1 MTKRWFTLLA
11 ALPVA
16 ALSAQKF
23 QETPQNLTPQQME
36 ARLHYQ
42 TGQVKL
48 RGGLATLELPAE
60 FRYLDPRET
69 DLVIRAWGNPPNN
82 ETLGMIVPAGANVFQ
97 AESWAVVITYD
108 EDGFVKDDDAA
119 TVNYDDLLGKMQRA
133 LRGENEERRRRGYP
147 EIELVG
153 WAEPPRYDSAAHKL
167 YWAKDLR
174 FGTEAVHTL
183 NYNIRVLGRRGVL
196 VLNAVASMDQLAAV
210 RRDMTKV
217 IAFVDR
223 EGSSFFQEWSALF
236 VLPESS
242 GGRFCFY
249 YPRLQTAAPASEAT
263 EMIAKPLEQTCLH
276 GSFIALPVT
285 DPNDSEQVVCYR
297 SYFPAAGSQVY

>member
-1 MTKRWFTLLA
+1 MTTRWFALLA

-60 FRYLDPRET
+60 FRYLDPHET
-69 DLVIRAWGNPPNN
+69 DLVIRAWGNPPSN
-82 ETLGMIVPAGANVFQ
+82 ETLGMIVPAGAGVFQ
-97 AESWAVVITYD
+97 PESWAVVITYD

-133 LRGENEERRRRGYP
+133 LQGENDERRRQGYP

-153 WAEPPRYDSAAHKL
+153 WAEPPRYDPAAHKL

-210 RRDMTKV
+210 RRDMTRV
-217 IAFVDR
+217 IAFVDFA
-223 EGSSFFQEWSALF
+223 EGNRYADFVPGTDKVAEYGIAALIVGSIAAKAGFFKLLLAGILALKKLIVVALVAIAAF
-236 VLPESS
+236 F
-242 GGRFCFY
+242 R
-249 YPRLQTAAPASEAT
+249 RLFGKKKEAPA
-263 EMIAKPLEQTCLH
+263 P
-276 GSFIALPVT
+276 GS
-285 DPNDSEQVVCYR
+285 
-297 SYFPAAGSQVY
+297 PA

>member
-1 MTKRWFTLLA
+1 MTKRWLALLA

-23 QETPQNLTPQQME
+23 QETPQNLTPPQME

-42 TGQVKL
+42 TGRVKL

-82 ETLGMIVPAGANVFQ
+82 ETLGMIVPAGAGVFQ
-97 AESWAVVITYD
+97 PETWAVVITYD

-133 LRGENEERRRRGYP
+133 LRGENDERRRQGYP

-196 VLNAVASMDQLAAV
+196 VLNAVASMNHFAAV

-217 IAFVDR
+217 IAFVDFA
-223 EGSSFFQEWSALF
+223 EGNRYADFVPATDKVAEYGIAALIAGSIAAKAGFFKLLLAGILALKKLIVVALVAIAAF
-236 VLPESS
+236 F
-242 GGRFCFY
+242 R
-249 YPRLQTAAPASEAT
+249 RLFGKKKEA
-263 EMIAKPLEQTCLH
+263 
-276 GSFIALPVT
+276 
-285 DPNDSEQVVCYR
+285 
-297 SYFPAAGSQVY
+297 PAAGSPA

>member
-1 MTKRWFTLLA
+1 MTKRWYALLA

-133 LRGENEERRRRGYP
+133 LRGENDARRRQGYP
-147 EIELVG
+147 AIELVG

-217 IAFVDR
+217 IAFVDFA
-223 EGSSFFQEWSALF
+223 EGNRYADFAPGTDKVAEYGIAALIAGSIAAKAGFFKLLLAGILALKKLIVVALVAIGAF
-236 VLPESS
+236 F
-242 GGRFCFY
+242 R
-249 YPRLQTAAPASEAT
+249 RLFGKKKEA
-263 EMIAKPLEQTCLH
+263 
-276 GSFIALPVT
+276 
-285 DPNDSEQVVCYR
+285 
-297 SYFPAAGSQVY
+297 PAAGSPA

>member
-1 MTKRWFTLLA
+1 MTKRWFALLA

-133 LRGENEERRRRGYP
+133 LRGENDERRRRGYP

-210 RRDMTKV
+210 RRDMTRV
-217 IAFVDR
+217 IAFVDFA
-223 EGSSFFQEWSALF
+223 EGNRYADFVPGTDKVAAYGIAALIAGSIAAKAGFFKLLLAGILALKKLIVVALVAIAAF
-236 VLPESS
+236 F
-242 GGRFCFY
+242 R
-249 YPRLQTAAPASEAT
+249 RLFGKKKEAPA
-263 EMIAKPLEQTCLH
+263 P
-276 GSFIALPVT
+276 GS
-285 DPNDSEQVVCYR
+285 
-297 SYFPAAGSQVY
+297 PA

>member
-82 ETLGMIVPAGANVFQ
+82 ETLGMIVPAGTSSVA
-97 AESWAVVITYD
+97 S
-108 EDGFVKDDDAA
+108 
-119 TVNYDDLLGKMQRA
+119 
-133 LRGENEERRRRGYP
+133 
-147 EIELVG
+147 
-153 WAEPPRYDSAAHKL
+153 PPR
-167 YWAKDLR
+167 
-174 FGTEAVHTL
+174 
-183 NYNIRVLGRRGVL
+183 
-196 VLNAVASMDQLAAV
+196 
-210 RRDMTKV
+210 
-217 IAFVDR
+217 
-223 EGSSFFQEWSALF
+223 SFTW
-236 VLPESS
+236 
-242 GGRFCFY
+242 
-249 YPRLQTAAPASEAT
+249 
-263 EMIAKPLEQTCLH
+263 
-276 GSFIALPVT
+276 PV
-285 DPNDSEQVVCYR
+285 
-297 SYFPAAGSQVY
+297 

>member
-1 MTKRWFTLLA
+1 MTKRWLALLA

-23 QETPQNLTPQQME
+23 QETPQNLTPEQME

-82 ETLGMIVPAGANVFQ
+82 ETLGMIVPAGAGVFQ
-97 AESWAVVITYD
+97 PETWAVVITYD

-133 LRGENEERRRRGYP
+133 LRGENDERRRQGYP

-153 WAEPPRYDSAAHKL
+153 WAETPRYDSAAHKL

-196 VLNAVASMDQLAAV
+196 VLNAVASMNHFAAV

-217 IAFVDR
+217 IAFVDFA
-223 EGSSFFQEWSALF
+223 EGNRYADFVPGTDKVAEDGIAALIAGSLAAKAGFFKLLLAGILALKKLIVVALVAIGAF
-236 VLPESS
+236 F
-242 GGRFCFY
+242 R
-249 YPRLQTAAPASEAT
+249 RLFGKKKEA
-263 EMIAKPLEQTCLH
+263 
-276 GSFIALPVT
+276 
-285 DPNDSEQVVCYR
+285 
-297 SYFPAAGSQVY
+297 PAAGSPA

>member
-1 MTKRWFTLLA
+1 MVTRWLALFA

-16 ALSAQKF
+16 SLSSQKF
-23 QETPQNLTPQQME
+23 QETPQNLTPEQME

-42 TGQVKL
+42 TGRVKL

-60 FRYLDPRET
+60 FRYLDPSET

-82 ETLGMIVPAGANVFQ
+82 ETLGMIVPAGAGVFQ
-97 AESWAVVITYD
+97 PESWAVVITYD

-133 LRGENEERRRRGYP
+133 LRGENDERRRQGYP
-147 EIELVG
+147 GIELVG
-153 WAEPPRYDSAAHKL
+153 WAEPPHYDAAAHKL

-217 IAFVDR
+217 IAFVDFA
-223 EGSSFFQEWSALF
+223 EGNRYADFVPGTDKVAEYGIAAL
-236 VLPESS
+236 
-242 GGRFCFY
+242 
-249 YPRLQTAAPASEAT
+249 
-263 EMIAKPLEQTCLH
+263 I
-276 GSFIALPVT
+276 
-285 DPNDSEQVVCYR
+285 
-297 SYFPAAGSQVY
+297 AGSIAAKAGFFKLLLAGILALKKLIVVALVAIAAFFKRLFGKKKEAPTADSPG

>member
-217 IAFVDR
+217 IAFVDFA
-223 EGSSFFQEWSALF
+223 EGNRYADFVPGTDKVAEYGIAALIVGSIAAKAGLFKLLLAGILALKKLIVVALVAIAAFFRRLF
-236 VLPESS
+236 GKKKEGP
-242 GGRFCFY
+242 
-249 YPRLQTAAPASEAT
+249 AP
-263 EMIAKPLEQTCLH
+263 
-276 GSFIALPVT
+276 GS
-285 DPNDSEQVVCYR
+285 
-297 SYFPAAGSQVY
+297 PA

>member
-1 MTKRWFTLLA
+1 MTKRWFALLA

-133 LRGENEERRRRGYP
+133 LRGENDERRRRGYP

-217 IAFVDR
+217 IAFVDFA
-223 EGSSFFQEWSALF
+223 EGNRYADFVPGTDKVAEYGIAALIVGSIAAKAGFFKLLLAGILALKKLIVVALVAIAAF
-236 VLPESS
+236 F
-242 GGRFCFY
+242 R
-249 YPRLQTAAPASEAT
+249 RLFGKKKEAPA
-263 EMIAKPLEQTCLH
+263 P
-276 GSFIALPVT
+276 GS
-285 DPNDSEQVVCYR
+285 
-297 SYFPAAGSQVY
+297 PA

>member
-1 MTKRWFTLLA
+1 MTKRWLALLA

-23 QETPQNLTPQQME
+23 QETPQNLTPEQME

-48 RGGLATLELPAE
+48 RGGLATLELPPE

-82 ETLGMIVPAGANVFQ
+82 ETLGMIVPAGAGVFRP
-97 AESWAVVITYD
+97 ETWAVVITYD

-133 LRGENEERRRRGYP
+133 LRGENDERRRQGYP

-196 VLNAVASMDQLAAV
+196 VLNAVASMNHLAAV

-217 IAFVDR
+217 IAFVDFA
-223 EGSSFFQEWSALF
+223 EGNRYADFVPATDKVAEYGIAALIAGSIAAKAGFFKLLLAGILALKKLIVVALVAIAAF
-236 VLPESS
+236 F
-242 GGRFCFY
+242 R
-249 YPRLQTAAPASEAT
+249 RLFGKKKEAPA
-263 EMIAKPLEQTCLH
+263 P
-276 GSFIALPVT
+276 GS
-285 DPNDSEQVVCYR
+285 
-297 SYFPAAGSQVY
+297 PA

>member
-217 IAFVDR
+217 IAFVDFA
-223 EGSSFFQEWSALF
+223 EGNRYADFVPGTDKVAEYGIAALIVGSIAAKAGFFKLLLAGILALKKLIVVALVAIAAF
-236 VLPESS
+236 F
-242 GGRFCFY
+242 R
-249 YPRLQTAAPASEAT
+249 RLFGKKKEAPA
-263 EMIAKPLEQTCLH
+263 P
-276 GSFIALPVT
+276 GS
-285 DPNDSEQVVCYR
+285 
-297 SYFPAAGSQVY
+297 PA

>member
-1 MTKRWFTLLA
+1 MTTRWLA
-11 ALPVA
+11 LCAVLPVA

-23 QETPQNLTPQQME
+23 QETPQNLTPEQME

-60 FRYLDPRET
+60 FRYLNPSET

-82 ETLGMIVPAGANVFQ
+82 ETLGMIVPAGAGVF
-97 AESWAVVITYD
+97 APETWAVVITYD

-133 LRGENEERRRRGYP
+133 LSGENDERRRHGYP

-153 WAEPPRYDSAAHKL
+153 WAEPPHYDSAAHKL

-217 IAFVDR
+217 IAFVDFA
-223 EGSSFFQEWSALF
+223 EGNRYADFVPGTDKVAEYGIAALIAGSIAAKAGFFKLLLAGILALKKLIVVALVAIAAF
-236 VLPESS
+236 
-242 GGRFCFY
+242 FK
-249 YPRLQTAAPASEAT
+249 RLFGKKKEA
-263 EMIAKPLEQTCLH
+263 
-276 GSFIALPVT
+276 
-285 DPNDSEQVVCYR
+285 
-297 SYFPAAGSQVY
+297 PAAGSPA

>member
-1 MTKRWFTLLA
+1 MTTRWIALLA

-23 QETPQNLTPQQME
+23 QETPQNLTPPQME

-82 ETLGMIVPAGANVFQ
+82 ETLGMIVPAGAGVFQ
-97 AESWAVVITYD
+97 PESWAVVITYD

-133 LRGENEERRRRGYP
+133 LRGENDERRRQGYP

-174 FGTEAVHTL
+174 FGTEGVHTL

-217 IAFVDR
+217 IAFVDFA
-223 EGSSFFQEWSALF
+223 EGNRYADFVPGTDKVAEYGIAALIAGSIAAKAGFFKLLLAGILALKKLIVVALVAIAAF
-236 VLPESS
+236 F
-242 GGRFCFY
+242 R
-249 YPRLQTAAPASEAT
+249 RLFGKKKEA
-263 EMIAKPLEQTCLH
+263 
-276 GSFIALPVT
+276 
-285 DPNDSEQVVCYR
+285 
-297 SYFPAAGSQVY
+297 PAAGSPA

>member
-217 IAFVDR
+217 IAFVDFA
-223 EGSSFFQEWSALF
+223 EGNRYADFVPGTDKVAEYGIAALIVGSIAAKAGFFKLLLAGILALKKLIVVALVAIAAF
-236 VLPESS
+236 F
-242 GGRFCFY
+242 R
-249 YPRLQTAAPASEAT
+249 RLFGKKKEGPAP
-263 EMIAKPLEQTCLH
+263 
-276 GSFIALPVT
+276 GS
-285 DPNDSEQVVCYR
+285 
-297 SYFPAAGSQVY
+297 PA

>member
-1 MTKRWFTLLA
+1 MTKRWLALLA

-23 QETPQNLTPQQME
+23 QETPQNLTPEQME

-82 ETLGMIVPAGANVFQ
+82 ETLGMIVPAGAGVFQ
-97 AESWAVVITYD
+97 PETWAVVITYD

-133 LRGENEERRRRGYP
+133 LRGENDERRRQGYP

-196 VLNAVASMDQLAAV
+196 VLNAVASMNHLAAV

-217 IAFVDR
+217 IAFVDFA
-223 EGSSFFQEWSALF
+223 EGNRYADFVPGTDKVAEYGIAALIAGSIAAKAGFFKLLLAGILALKKLIVVALVAIAAF
-236 VLPESS
+236 F
-242 GGRFCFY
+242 R
-249 YPRLQTAAPASEAT
+249 RLFGKKKET
-263 EMIAKPLEQTCLH
+263 
-276 GSFIALPVT
+276 
-285 DPNDSEQVVCYR
+285 
-297 SYFPAAGSQVY
+297 PAAGSPA

>member
-1 MTKRWFTLLA
+1 MTKRWYALLA

-82 ETLGMIVPAGANVFQ
+82 ETLGMIVPAGTSVFH

-133 LRGENEERRRRGYP
+133 LRGENDARRRQGYP
-147 EIELVG
+147 AIELVG

-217 IAFVDR
+217 IAFVDFA
-223 EGSSFFQEWSALF
+223 EGNRYADFVPGTDKVAEYGIAALIAGSIAAKAGFFKLLLAGILALKKLIVVALVAIGAF
-236 VLPESS
+236 F
-242 GGRFCFY
+242 R
-249 YPRLQTAAPASEAT
+249 RLFGKKKEAPA
-263 EMIAKPLEQTCLH
+263 P
-276 GSFIALPVT
+276 GS
-285 DPNDSEQVVCYR
+285 
-297 SYFPAAGSQVY
+297 PA

>member
-1 MTKRWFTLLA
+1 MVTRWLALFA

-16 ALSAQKF
+16 SLSSQKF
-23 QETPQNLTPQQME
+23 QETPQNLTPEQME

-42 TGQVKL
+42 TGRVKL

-60 FRYLDPRET
+60 FRYLDPSET

-82 ETLGMIVPAGANVFQ
+82 ETLGMIVPAGAGVFQ
-97 AESWAVVITYD
+97 PESWAVVITYD

-133 LRGENEERRRRGYP
+133 LRGENDERRRQGYP
-147 EIELVG
+147 GIELVG
-153 WAEPPRYDSAAHKL
+153 WAEPPHYDAAAHKL

-210 RRDMTKV
+210 RRDMSKV
-217 IAFVDR
+217 IAFVDFA
-223 EGSSFFQEWSALF
+223 EGNRYADFVPGTDKVAEYGIAALIAGSIAAKAGFFKLLLAGILALKKLIVVALVAIGAF
-236 VLPESS
+236 
-242 GGRFCFY
+242 FK
-249 YPRLQTAAPASEAT
+249 RLFGKKKEA
-263 EMIAKPLEQTCLH
+263 
-276 GSFIALPVT
+276 
-285 DPNDSEQVVCYR
+285 
-297 SYFPAAGSQVY
+297 PAAGSPG

>member
-1 MTKRWFTLLA
+1 MTKRWYALLA

-133 LRGENEERRRRGYP
+133 LRGENDARRRQGYP
-147 EIELVG
+147 AIELVG

-217 IAFVDR
+217 IAFVDFA
-223 EGSSFFQEWSALF
+223 EGNRYADFVPGTDKVAEYGIAALIVGSIAAKAGFFKLLLAGILALKKLIVVALVAIAAF
-236 VLPESS
+236 F
-242 GGRFCFY
+242 R
-249 YPRLQTAAPASEAT
+249 RLFGKKKKEA
-263 EMIAKPLEQTCLH
+263 
-276 GSFIALPVT
+276 
-285 DPNDSEQVVCYR
+285 
-297 SYFPAAGSQVY
+297 PAAGSPA